1 MSCLKSRSDTF
12 MLVYLH
18 FVIEATEKPYGKC
31 SSLSKTE
38 Q

>member
-1 MSCLKSRSDTF
+1 MGCLKSRSDTF

-18 FVIEATEKPYGKC
+18 SIIEATEKPSGKC